1 MPPHSL
7 NSVTSEPIHG
17 CSRHFGRFGPGSAET
32 GPAEI
37 SPSLPRPKVC
47 QDFFL
52 FPKFSSTMARPKE
65 DRPPNFG
72 ISARF
77 GPVRTPTLCT
87 PKTASADE
95 CFGVGKV
102 APRHVCKVEHV
113 KRVVAW
119 RGCAPGKSVVGPE
132 KARFCPKTAFGRFGR
147 SGPLF

>member
-1 MPPHSL
+1 MPPHSSK
-7 NSVTSEPIHG
+7 SVTCEPIHRCG
-17 CSRHFGRFGPGSAET
+17 RHFGQFGPGSAEM

-37 SPSLPRPKVC
+37 SPSLRQKKVC
-47 QDFFL
+47 QDFFS
-52 FPKFSSTMARPKE
+52 FQKFSSTMARPKE

-77 GPVRTPTLCT
+77 GPTFMSTLIT

-102 APRHVCKVEHV
+102 APRHVGPVEHI
-113 KRVVAW
+113 KRALPW

-147 SGPLF
+147 LF